1 MYYALMQL
9 DSTMAQWVNMSQ
21 LLPFLSDQTINDLYP
36 PTTFPIEARHFL
48 AEWVESQRWY
58 ETCPACSTA

>member
-9 DSTMAQWVNMSQ
+9 DSTMTQWVNMSQ
-21 LLPFLSDQTINDLYP
+21 LLPFLPDHIINDLYP

-58 ETCPACSTA
+58 ETRPACPPA